1 VFLRFAQ
8 WGLLYV
14 ALPLPFSVEVPTCV
28 FLGEVFFREA
38 GCIDSEHGVF
48 GAATKRIM
56 LRKQLIRWE
65 LGVDGFGVGLGLG
78 A

>member
-1 VFLRFAQ
+1 V
-8 WGLLYV
+8 GV
-14 ALPLPFSVEVPTCV
+14 ALRCFTVTV
-28 FLGEVFFREA
+28 FCRGTYLWFFFWEVFFWEA

-56 LRKQLIRWE
+56 LRKQPIRWE